1 MALSTTQS
9 KSQIIMLS
17 IITEENKEAEK
28 KIQENIF
35 RLIDGNKSIIFNAG
49 AGAGKTYALVKSLK
63 YIIKKHGKQLKKH
76 NQNIICITY
85 TNVAT
90 TKIREELGN
99 SDLVKVST
107 IHERIWELIKDYQS
121 ELVTIHTFK
130 LKKEIKEISSDLV
143 SNSKYEKF
151 QILSEELK
159 ENFST
164 VMLENKEV
172 FYEKQNMKSAEFRS
186 EFSSLL
192 EDFPEILKNIGNF
205 KSLVN
210 LIYRL
215 QNYEKCLAEI
225 SAKNSG
231 YTRVKYNVIYNTD
244 RLHWMRI
251 SHDTLLEYGK
261 ELIDKFELLQQ
272 IIIDKYPY
280 FLVDEFQ
287 DTNKKVVE
295 ILHTLSQYSLKIQH
309 PFFVGYFGDSAQ
321 NIYGDG
327 VGSNVSM
334 IHSSLE
340 KINKEYNRR
349 SSQEIIDVINKI
361 RNDEIKQQSIYEDCE
376 GGNFKFYTGTRDDID
391 FFLNDYTQKWNISS
405 ENKLHCFVLTNK
417 SAAEYSGFGSI
428 FNFFQ
433 QTPKYKIG
441 YQQLTTEVLSD
452 NKSQLG
458 RIPSFLLGLIEFRN
472 KLSNEETLIKE
483 LLNKDIYR
491 NMNIKSLR
499 SFIQTLKKCDRTTL
513 IEFIKSLVE
522 LYKTDSSDYY
532 RSLLHQLFDYEGFP
546 NKSVEGHLL
555 ESLYP
560 NIKDEEIEESKKQI
574 TTFLNVD
581 LSAFNLWYKYTGGIF
596 SKNTIFHTYHSTKG
610 LEFENVIILM
620 ENAFGR
626 NRSYFKDYFIELN
639 KDIELPSEFEHTKNL
654 LYVAC
659 SRAIMNLRVLYLDD
673 ISDFKVGVQNIF
685 PLIENYEKK

>member
-1 MALSTTQS
+1 
-9 KSQIIMLS
+9 MLS
-17 IITEENKEAEK
+17 KITEKNKEAEK

-35 RLIDGNKSIIFNAG
+35 RLIDENKSIIFNAG
-49 AGAGKTYALVKSLK
+49 AGAGKTYALIKSLK
-63 YIIKKHGKQLKKH
+63 YIIKKYGNQLKIH
-76 NQNIICITY
+76 NQYIICITY

-90 TKIREELGN
+90 QKIRKELGN

-107 IHERIWELIKDYQS
+107 IHERIWDLIKDYQS
-121 ELVTIHTFK
+121 ELVTIHAGK
-130 LKKEIKEISSDLV
+130 VKKEIKEISSDLA

-151 QILSEELK
+151 QILSIGLK

-164 VMLENKEV
+164 LMLKNKEL
-172 FYEKQNMKSAEFRS
+172 FYEKQNLKSSEFRS
-186 EFSSLL
+186 EFLTLL
-192 EDFPEILKNIGNF
+192 EDFPKILKNIGNF

-215 QNYEKCLAEI
+215 KNYEKCLVEI
-225 SAKNSG
+225 DAKNSG

-261 ELIDKFELLQQ
+261 EIINNFELLQQ

-295 ILHTLSQYSLKIQH
+295 ILHILSQYSLKIQH

-327 VGSNVSM
+327 VGSNISM

-340 KINKEYNRR
+340 KVNKEYNRR
-349 SSQEIIDVINKI
+349 SSQEIIDVINEI
-361 RNDEIKQQSIYEDCE
+361 RNDEIKQQSIYEDSE
-376 GGNFKFYTGTRDDID
+376 GGSFKFYTGTRNDID
-391 FFLNDYTQKWNISS
+391 IFLNDYTKKWKITSA
-405 ENKLHCFVLTNK
+405 NKLHCFVLTNK
-417 SAAEYSGFGSI
+417 SAAEYSGFGNI

-433 QTPKYKIG
+433 QTPKYKLG
-441 YQQLTTEVLSD
+441 YKQLSTEVMSD

-458 RIPSFLLGLIEFRN
+458 KIPSFLLGLIDFRN
-472 KLSNEETLIKE
+472 KLANEETLIKE
-483 LLNKDIYR
+483 LLSKDIYR
-491 NMNIKSLR
+491 SMNIKSLR
-499 SFIQTLKKCDRTTL
+499 SFIQTLKKCNRTTL
-513 IEFIKSLVE
+513 IEFIKSLIE
-522 LYKTDSSDYY
+522 LYKTDISDNYK
-532 RSLLHQLFDYEGFP
+532 SLLHQLFDYEGFP
-546 NKSVEGHLL
+546 NKSVEGYLL

-560 NIKDEEIEESKKQI
+560 GIKDEEIEESKKQV
-574 TTFLNVD
+574 TAFLNID
-581 LSAFNLWYKYTGGIF
+581 LPTYDLWYKYTGGIF

-610 LEFENVIILM
+610 LEFDNVIILM
-620 ENAFGR
+620 ENSFGK
-626 NRSYFKDYFIELN
+626 NRSYFKDYFNELLKN
-639 KDIELPSEFEHTKNL
+639 TALPSEFEHTKNL

-659 SRAIMNLRVLYLDD
+659 SRSIKNLRVLYLDE
-673 ISDFKVGVQNIF
+673 ISDFKAGVQKIF
-685 PLIENYEKK
+685 PLIESYEVK